1 MNALPW
7 ILLGLTVGVG
17 APALWWWL
25 RQRDAQAAVAS
36 RARVA
41 DARDTVADWPPTATR
56 LLTAP
61 ERQAHQLLSA
71 ALPDQ
76 LVFAQVPLARFLRVP
91 TRYSY
96 GDWLARVGQLSVDL
110 LVCDRSTAV
119 LAAVEIRP
127 AETST
132 RSLARHKRM
141 ARVLE
146 AAGVRVVVWQEGAMP
161 SATQAIR
168 DELLP
173 PELARLPVAAPAPR
187 PPAPAPLAPASPL
200 TRIPVGHVQA
210 PGEASVP
217 LPDPPPTTWFSEID
231 APPAP
236 SAPSAPPR
244 PPAAGR

>member
-1 MNALPW
+1 MTALPW
-7 ILLGLTVGVG
+7 ILLGLAVGVG

-25 RQRDAQAAVAS
+25 RQREAQVAVAA

-56 LLTAP
+56 LLTGP
-61 ERQAHQLLSA
+61 ERQAFQLLSA

-76 LVFAQVPLARFLRVP
+76 RVFAQVPLARFLRVP

-127 AETST
+127 LEASA

-146 AAGVRVVVWQEGAMP
+146 AAGLRVVVWQEGAMP
-161 SATQAIR
+161 TATQAIR
-168 DELLP
+168 DALLP
-173 PELARLPVAAPAPR
+173 AELARLPAAAPAAAAAPAPR
-187 PPAPAPLAPASPL
+187 RAPVAPASPL
-200 TRIPVGHVQA
+200 TRIPVGDVQA
-210 PGEASVP
+210 PGEPVPP

-231 APPAP
+231 APPA
-236 SAPSAPPR
+236 APAPP
-244 PPAAGR
+244 PAGR